1 MRRAAPAG
9 AASCAACSGK
19 VERFGIT
26 PGGQGAQ
33 LLQFG
38 GVGILL
44 AVLYDGFRLWR
55 ILTSPPPRRVFFQD
69 LVFFVLAAAIT
80 QLLALPISRGKI
92 RLFHLL
98 AVVLGGGL
106 YLQTAGRLTGPL
118 FHLIRAGWD
127 RFCGGMTRLW
137 GKWSGQMQKAGQ
149 KAQHFSKKVG
159 KKLKNLLHLP
169 HKI

>member
-1 MRRAAPAG
+1 M
-9 AASCAACSGK
+9 
-19 VERFGIT
+19 ERFGIT

-33 LLQFG
+33 LLQFA

-69 LVFFVLAAAIT
+69 LVFFVLAAALT
-80 QLLALPISRGKI
+80 QLLALPVSRGRI

-98 AVVLGGGL
+98 AIALGGGL

-118 FHLIRAGWD
+118 FRLIRTGWD
-127 RFCGGMTRLW
+127 RFCGEMTRL
-137 GKWSGQMQKAGQ
+137 GAKYLR
-149 KAQHFSKKVG
+149 FCKKRG
-159 KKLKNLLHLP
+159 KKRKIYQKKWEKN
-169 HKI
+169 